1 MKDRELFE
9 QAMDHIEP
17 SQIDEA
23 SRPKKKRRILPWI
36 GAVAAALAVVI
47 TVILVLPSLTLRVGA
62 VSLAE
67 YPEYDWEYRRDLPE
81 KLVPLHDFW
90 KESLSQILAGN
101 EENAAFSPVNLSM
114 GLSIAA
120 ELTAGNSRQQILD
133 TLNIGD
139 TEQMREL
146 FHEIWLATYLDDGDQ
161 TLLANS
167 LWLDENLSYD
177 QRTMDMLA
185 EEYYTSVYRQDL
197 SKASDD
203 IRTWLNQQ
211 TGNLLKKETSQLQL
225 PEDTLLALYSTI
237 YYRAKWVDSIYISH
251 DSQAVFHGTQGDTQC
266 TFMNTTEWQT
276 NYFWGEDYSAVGMG
290 LKDSSTMWLI
300 LPDEGK
306 TVDDVL
312 TSGAYYEILMTKS
325 VFDDYENSKYMIVN
339 LTIPKFDIRQQSDL
353 APTLQQMGIADIFDP
368 GRSDFS
374 SALDADTSLFFTAV
388 NQATRVT
395 IDEIGVTAANYIE
408 FPGAGAAPP
417 PEEIFD
423 FVLDRP
429 FLFVITNRYG
439 IPLFAGVVN
448 QM

>member
-17 SQIDEA
+17 EQIDEA
-23 SRPKKKRRILPWI
+23 SHPKKKRRILPWI
-36 GAVAAALAVVI
+36 GAIAAVLALAI
-47 TVILVLPSLTLRVGA
+47 TAGLFLPSLALRVSA

-67 YPEYDWEYRRDLPE
+67 YPEYDWEYRRDLRE

-90 KESLSQILAGN
+90 KESLSQVLTGSQ
-101 EENAAFSPVNLSM
+101 ENAAFSPANLSM

-120 ELTAGNSRQQILD
+120 ELTAGDSRSQILD
-133 TLNIGD
+133 ALNLED
-139 TEQMREL
+139 TEHMREL

-167 LWLDENLSYD
+167 LWLDETLTYD
-177 QRTMDMLA
+177 RRTMDMLA

-197 SKASDD
+197 SKASGD

-211 TGNLLKKETSQLQL
+211 TGNLLKQETSRLQL
-225 PEDTLLALYSTI
+225 PPNTLLALYSTI
-237 YYRAKWVDSIYISH
+237 YYRAKWNDEFRSVNNT
-251 DSQAVFHGTQGDTQC
+251 QKVFHGTSGDTVC
-266 TFMNTTEWQT
+266 TYMNSKEWEM
-276 NYFWGEDYSAVGMG
+276 YYYWGEDYGAVSLP

-300 LPDEGK
+300 LPDEDK
-306 TVDDVL
+306 TVVDVL
-312 TSGAYYEILMTKS
+312 SSGEYYDMLLKTYS
-325 VFDDYENSKYMIVN
+325 WENSKYMKVN
-339 LTIPKFDIRQQSDL
+339 LSLPKFDIRQSNNLKDAL
-353 APTLQQMGIADIFDP
+353 MDMGITDVFNPIK
-368 GRSDFS
+368 SNFS
-374 SALDADTSLFFTAV
+374 SALGADDPLFFTAV
-388 NQATRVT
+388 NQATRVA
-395 IDEIGVTAANYIE
+395 IDEKGVTAASYIE
-408 FPGAGAAPP
+408 FPGAGAAEP
-417 PEEIFD
+417 PEEIID